1 MYQTRGAYDSAGGW
15 QYSGGT
21 LNLLTP
27 LLTGEAGS
35 VNRIKAGDAIN
46 LAMPAGAQ
54 AGAIRGL
61 GAELGRGPAQHRR
74 PHRPAF
80 GQGGAARRP
89 ALVLTG
95 QAQLDLAGRPVPF
108 EELTKY
114 SWGGEA
120 ILESRHGDITQAAG
134 SVIDLSARYNRAG
147 RLTAIALDPGAGRV
161 DLQGRILG
169 SASGDYETGGSR
181 VPYAQG
187 AVDIRAQQLD
197 FTALNQRL
205 NAGSVYGARSFQIKR
220 GDLTIGDEVRAR
232 EVNISVDAGSLTV
245 AGRIDASGVSVGS
258 IRLSARDG
266 LRLASNAVLDAH
278 GTTLRVDSYGQII
291 DAPNRAIVELKAG
304 QGTLRLDGGARID
317 LRAGSDDPRQDGKP
331 RGTLELN
338 APRLNGARGGDIDIE
353 ARGPLDIRGARS
365 VAVNGVWVDRSA
377 TPAPKPLPPASPI
390 RSSTRTTWTACTTT
404 AAPSSPRRWP
414 TPAWST
420 ASWPACAPM
429 PTRCTCAPASRSA
442 APRPTATWWCRA
454 TWTCP
459 ATATPASTRTPR

>member
-1 MYQTRGAYDSAGGW
+1 M
-15 QYSGGT
+15 
-21 LNLLTP
+21 
-27 LLTGEAGS
+27 
-35 VNRIKAGDAIN
+35 
-46 LAMPAGAQ
+46 
-54 AGAIRGL
+54 
-61 GAELGRGPAQHRR
+61 
-74 PHRPAF
+74 
-80 GQGGAARRP
+80 
-89 ALVLTG
+89 
-95 QAQLDLAGRPVPF
+95 PF

-338 APRLNGARGGDIDIE
+338 APRLNGARGDIDIE

-365 VAVNGVWVDRSA
+365 
-377 TPAPKPLPPASPI
+377 APS
-390 RSSTRTTWTACTTT
+390 TACGST
-404 AAPSSPRRWP
+404 AAPPRHRNHCRRQAYQIIDQDYLDRLHDDSRAFITGAGQRQP
-414 TPAWST
+414 GRRQAGRPAPLCRR
-420 ASWPACAPM
+420 A
-429 PTRCTCAPASRSA
+429 APAPRHRDPQRHARRRPGGAGRPGPVPLPLRQPQPAHPLTGVYGSHQPDLQIHGSINDGF
-442 APRPTATWWCRA
+442 APP
-454 TWTCP
+454 
-459 ATATPASTRTPR
+459 RT

>member
-1 MYQTRGAYDSAGGW
+1 MSSTC
-15 QYSGGT
+15 
-21 LNLLTP
+21 
-27 LLTGEAGS
+27 
-35 VNRIKAGDAIN
+35 
-46 LAMPAGAQ
+46 
-54 AGAIRGL
+54 
-61 GAELGRGPAQHRR
+61 
-74 PHRPAF
+74 
-80 GQGGAARRP
+80 
-89 ALVLTG
+89 
-95 QAQLDLAGRPVPF
+95 
-108 EELTKY
+108 
-114 SWGGEA
+114 
-120 ILESRHGDITQAAG
+120 
-134 SVIDLSARYNRAG
+134 SARYNRAG

-338 APRLNGARGGDIDIE
+338 APRLNGAR
-353 ARGPLDIRGARS
+353 RRHRHRGARPAGHPRRAQHRRQRRVGRPQRHPRHRNHCRRQALS
-365 VAVNGVWVDRSA
+365 DHRPGLPGPPARRQPRLHHPGAGQRQPGRRQAGRPAPYADALHLRPGIEIRSA
-377 TPAPKPLPPASPI
+377 TPDGDLVVQGDLDLSRYRYASLNPHTPLTGVYGSGEVGNLVIRAGGDLQIHGSINDGFAPP
-390 RSSTRTTWTACTTT
+390 RT
-404 AAPSSPRRWP
+404 
-414 TPAWST
+414 
-420 ASWPACAPM
+420 
-429 PTRCTCAPASRSA
+429 
-442 APRPTATWWCRA
+442 
-454 TWTCP
+454 
-459 ATATPASTRTPR
+459 

>member
-1 MYQTRGAYDSAGGW
+1 MALRAD
-15 QYSGGT
+15 
-21 LNLLTP
+21 
-27 LLTGEAGS
+27 
-35 VNRIKAGDAIN
+35 R
-46 LAMPAGAQ
+46 
-54 AGAIRGL
+54 
-61 GAELGRGPAQHRR
+61 
-74 PHRPAF
+74 
-80 GQGGAARRP
+80 

-278 GTTLRVDSYGQII
+278 GATLRVDSYGQII

-338 APRLNGARGGDIDIE
+338 APRLNARGGDIDIE
-353 ARGPLDIRGARS
+353 ARGRWTSEAR
-365 VAVNGVWVDRSA
+365 A
-377 TPAPKPLPPASPI
+377 ASPSTASGSTAAPPRHRNHCRRQAI

-414 TPAWST
+414 TPTWST
-420 ASWPACAPM
+420 ASWPACAYADALHLRPGIEI
-429 PTRCTCAPASRSA
+429 RSA
-442 APRPTATWWCRA
+442 
-454 TWTCP
+454 
-459 ATATPASTRTPR
+459 TPEGDLVVQGDLDLSRYRYASLNPHTR

>member
-1 MYQTRGAYDSAGGW
+1 M
-15 QYSGGT
+15 
-21 LNLLTP
+21 
-27 LLTGEAGS
+27 
-35 VNRIKAGDAIN
+35 
-46 LAMPAGAQ
+46 
-54 AGAIRGL
+54 
-61 GAELGRGPAQHRR
+61 
-74 PHRPAF
+74 
-80 GQGGAARRP
+80 
-89 ALVLTG
+89 
-95 QAQLDLAGRPVPF
+95 PF

-338 APRLNGARGGDIDIE
+338 APRLNGAR
-353 ARGPLDIRGARS
+353 RRHRHRGARPAGHPRRAQHRRQRRGS
-365 VAVNGVWVDRSA
+365 TAA
-377 TPAPKPLPPASPI
+377 PPPAPKPLPPASPI

>member
-1 MYQTRGAYDSAGGW
+1 MALRAD
-15 QYSGGT
+15 
-21 LNLLTP
+21 
-27 LLTGEAGS
+27 
-35 VNRIKAGDAIN
+35 R
-46 LAMPAGAQ
+46 
-54 AGAIRGL
+54 
-61 GAELGRGPAQHRR
+61 
-74 PHRPAF
+74 
-80 GQGGAARRP
+80 

-278 GTTLRVDSYGQII
+278 GATLRVDSYGQII

-338 APRLNGARGGDIDIE
+338 APRLNARARRHRE
-353 ARGPLDIRGARS
+353 ARGPLDIRGARI
-365 VAVNGVWVDRSA
+365 AVNGVWVDA
-377 TPAPKPLPPASPI
+377 APPPAPKPLPAASLSDHRPGLPGPPARRQPRLHHPGAGQRQPGRRQLAGLRPYADALHLRPGIEI
-390 RSSTRTTWTACTTT
+390 RS
-404 AAPSSPRRWP
+404 
-414 TPAWST
+414 
-420 ASWPACAPM
+420 
-429 PTRCTCAPASRSA
+429 
-442 APRPTATWWCRA
+442 
-454 TWTCP
+454 
-459 ATATPASTRTPR
+459 ATPEGDLVVQGDLDLSRYRYASLNPHTPLTGVYGSGEVGNLVIRAGGDLQIHGSINDGFAPPRT

>member
-1 MYQTRGAYDSAGGW
+1 MALRAD
-15 QYSGGT
+15 
-21 LNLLTP
+21 
-27 LLTGEAGS
+27 
-35 VNRIKAGDAIN
+35 R
-46 LAMPAGAQ
+46 
-54 AGAIRGL
+54 
-61 GAELGRGPAQHRR
+61 
-74 PHRPAF
+74 
-80 GQGGAARRP
+80 

-134 SVIDLSARYNRAG
+134 SIIDLSARYNRAG

-278 GTTLRVDSYGQII
+278 GATLRVDSYGQII

-377 TPAPKPLPPASPI
+377 TPAPKPLPAASYQIIDQDYLDRLHDDSRAFITGAGQRQPGRRQAGRPAPLC
-390 RSSTRTTWTACTTT
+390 RR
-404 AAPSSPRRWP
+404 AAPAPRHRDPQRHARRRPGGAGRPGPVPLPLRQPQPAHPADRRLRLGRSRQPGDPRRRRQIHG
-414 TPAWST
+414 SINDGF
-420 ASWPACAPM
+420 AP
-429 PTRCTCAPASRSA
+429 
-442 APRPTATWWCRA
+442 PRT
-454 TWTCP
+454 
-459 ATATPASTRTPR
+459 

>member
-1 MYQTRGAYDSAGGW
+1 
-15 QYSGGT
+15 
-21 LNLLTP
+21 
-27 LLTGEAGS
+27 
-35 VNRIKAGDAIN
+35 
-46 LAMPAGAQ
+46 MPAGAQ

-61 GAELGRGPAQHRR
+61 GAELDWTRAGSTST
-74 PHRPAF
+74 
-80 GQGGAARRP
+80 AASPCLRVALRADR

-278 GTTLRVDSYGQII
+278 GATLRVDSYGQII

-338 APRLNGARGGDIDIE
+338 APRLNGAR
-353 ARGPLDIRGARS
+353 RRHRHRGARPAGHPRRAQHRRQRRLGRPQRHPGTETTAGGKPYQIIDQDYLDRLHDDS
-365 VAVNGVWVDRSA
+365 RAFITQALANANLVDGKLAGLRPYADAHLRPGIEIRSA
-377 TPAPKPLPPASPI
+377 TPEGDLVVQGDLDLSRYRYASLNPHTPLTGVYGSGEVGNLVIRAGGDPQIHGSINDGFAPP
-390 RSSTRTTWTACTTT
+390 RT
-404 AAPSSPRRWP
+404 
-414 TPAWST
+414 
-420 ASWPACAPM
+420 
-429 PTRCTCAPASRSA
+429 
-442 APRPTATWWCRA
+442 
-454 TWTCP
+454 
-459 ATATPASTRTPR
+459 